1 MESDTIRPS
10 GILECECGRSC
21 CNNRSC
27 TQTWIRSVKRKLD
40 ELEEERYKFVIP
52 GLSIPEVARV
62 EIKNE
67 CCALREMVTNQK
79 QTIRD
84 LSVELEEERNASSSA
99 ANEAM
104 SMILRLQ
111 QEKAEIEMEARQFKR
126 FAAEKTSHD
135 QKEIIALEELLYKRE
150 QTIQSLTCEVQAYKY
165 RMMSYGLTESEAE
178 GEKGAITHT
187 HSIVTNSE
195 SHFSQSSPFGQ
206 FDFIPYDYP
215 PLKCHPNEQ
224 QIYPESESEN
234 IDIEKYPFSETPCSL
249 KDIEQRI
256 NELERSP
263 RQQPV
268 LEKVVVGH
276 APRTQQLTSRFSL
289 DSGSSIFATIKEDN
303 SSVKKVDSASEYESE
318 MSDRIY
324 TVDSIHYGASYQN
337 DPKANVNTNDD
348 FMNSP
353 KDSMHHS
360 HNDVQDPEVL
370 KLYARLHALEADRES
385 MRQAIINMR
394 TDKAQLVLLKEI
406 AQNLCKGMS
415 PASRMPVKKQ
425 SVFWTFGH
433 SVASFMLW
441 RRKANHTKY
450 MLGMTA
456 SDAGLLVLL
465 GKGSQMGQW
474 RCVSRT
480 QL

>member
-1 MESDTIRPS
+1 MGLS
-10 GILECECGRSC
+10 
-21 CNNRSC
+21 
-27 TQTWIRSVKRKLD
+27 
-40 ELEEERYKFVIP
+40 EEEPCYI
-52 GLSIPEVARV
+52 ED
-62 EIKNE
+62 
-67 CCALREMVTNQK
+67 LREMVQGFDNLNHHPRVLNQSLK
-79 QTIRD
+79 KGLI
-84 LSVELEEERNASSSA
+84 V
-99 ANEAM
+99 
-104 SMILRLQ
+104 
-111 QEKAEIEMEARQFKR
+111 
-126 FAAEKTSHD
+126 
-135 QKEIIALEELLYKRE
+135 
-150 QTIQSLTCEVQAYKY
+150 QSLTRTLYLIGGGSDHHLHLPKEVFV
-165 RMMSYGLTESEAE
+165 E
-178 GEKGAITHT
+178 
-187 HSIVTNSE
+187 
-195 SHFSQSSPFGQ
+195 
-206 FDFIPYDYP
+206 
-215 PLKCHPNEQ
+215 
-224 QIYPESESEN
+224 
-234 IDIEKYPFSETPCSL
+234 
-249 KDIEQRI
+249 DIEQRI

-465 GKGSQMGQW
+465 GRGSQMGQW
-474 RCVSRT
+474 RYSKRMWLWGKEERLRLDQEKTKKMLEERRLILETKTNEINQKIET
-480 QL
+480 QKVLQTEADLLFRFRSLCNRIRPLREKEEQHMNLHIQKDEKAKSGDEMEKEC